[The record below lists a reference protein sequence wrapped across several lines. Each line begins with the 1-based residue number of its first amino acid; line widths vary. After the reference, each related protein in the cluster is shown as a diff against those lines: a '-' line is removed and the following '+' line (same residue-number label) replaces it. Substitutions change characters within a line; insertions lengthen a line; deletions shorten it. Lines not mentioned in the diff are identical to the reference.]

1 MPCSCGVSATSHLKV
16 VWDGHFK
23 QKCYTL
29 SSQLRTHTHT
39 HRYTNIC
46 TWRNALCHVPQ
57 SKWGGICVYL
67 CLCLLCY
74 LFCFS
79 SSVPGRSCPR
89 RSPDH
94 SYYLIGFLLFL
105 YLLLIVFS
113 AQCSVYLRTVFVT
126 VLCQFVL
133 FAVSSL
139 SSLQNLSQSLCLLV
153 FLFLFMFVL

>member
-1 MPCSCGVSATSHLKV
+1 MEYCIITPAWTVSLILSLIFLHLVFVFSFLSCA
-16 VWDGHFK
+16 F
-23 QKCYTL
+23 
-29 SSQLRTHTHT
+29 
-39 HRYTNIC
+39 
-46 TWRNALCHVPQ
+46 
-57 SKWGGICVYL
+57 VYL